1 MKRSSKRIFTTHV
14 GRLQRPEKLTNAME
28 ALPGGRP
35 ADPDFAAQLKTA
47 VADVVR
53 QQADAGVDIVNDSE
67 FGKLSRNSYLN
78 GRLGGHEIV
87 PGEGRVRRSRDREE
101 FAQFYRDLESGG
113 SYYYRSP
120 GRDAPWVWSG
130 PAPGR

>member
-35 ADPDFAAQLKTA
+35 ADPVFAAQLKTA

-78 GRLGGHEIV
+78 GRNSRSSIANSKAAVHTTIA
-87 PGEGRVRRSRDREE
+87 RRDGMR
-101 FAQFYRDLESGG
+101 
-113 SYYYRSP
+113 
-120 GRDAPWVWSG
+120 PWVWSG